1 MSAGRMFVLVAA
13 VSAMLC
19 GCVRYDMDEILL
31 EREDL
36 SLTWKGEDQIVFDP
50 LTWQV
55 SSNIRNCEYRVNDD
69 NMANY
74 FIVRCSERP
83 VTEGQDVTADVEW
96 TLATNIKRYE
106 GIRFTVRKTG
116 PDGLVWMWNK
126 SQKIGVVIQELEQN

>member
-83 VTEGQDVTADVEW
+83 VTEGQDVTADVE
-96 TLATNIKRYE
+96 
-106 GIRFTVRKTG
+106 
-116 PDGLVWMWNK
+116 
-126 SQKIGVVIQELEQN
+126 